1 MPTFRY
7 SQEHPGSLQ
16 GPQLCH
22 ELQAYQGTP
31 GQPHLLQEF
40 RQDGTTQL
48 HLRSRRKI
56 QDSYGRTTSEG
67 TRDIVPPRNSG
78 SIRSRGEDESD
89 TGGSIRYWV
98 HHQLA
103 RNYYQEQNILSH
115 DQFNAIDWRSV
126 HSTLHEL
133 PRLFQ
138 LWASKHVLK
147 IAGTMKYLSH
157 QDGRS
162 PLCPSCLVCTET
174 CKHITRCPEVGR
186 EAAFKE
192 STAAVEKMDGDCRH
206 KLQRENITP

>member
-22 ELQAYQGTP
+22 ELHAYQGTP

-48 HLRSRRKI
+48 HLRSRREI

-89 TGGSIRYWV
+89 TGGSIQYWV

-138 LWASKHVLK
+138 LWASKHVLGHSGHHEVPV
-147 IAGTMKYLSH
+147 APRWSEPLMPELSGMH
-157 QDGRS
+157 RNMQAHHPLPRGRPGGS
-162 PLCPSCLVCTET
+162 IQRV
-174 CKHITRCPEVGR
+174 HGGGR
-186 EAAFKE
+186 KN
-192 STAAVEKMDGDCRH
+192 GWR
-206 KLQRENITP
+206 L